1 MNRRSALLLAC
12 GAAASSLAMPTLAAP
27 ALRCAVE
34 APARVAAGHSVV
46 LRFTL
51 TNPGPAP
58 LHVLKW
64 NTPFEGSWLA
74 PFIELK
80 RDGRPVPYQGPMAR
94 RAEPK
99 AESYLRL
106 EPHGSASAEIELAPA
121 FDVSVPGRYRV
132 QPKLHIVDLH
142 VAHAGPV
149 ERPRAEHQGVD
160 VACPAVQFEV
170 LIPR

>member
-1 MNRRSALLLAC
+1 MKRWSALLL
-12 GAAASSLAMPTLAAP
+12 GAAASSLATPSLAAP

-51 TNPGPAP
+51 SNPGPSP
-58 LHVLKW
+58 LQVLKW

-74 PFIELK
+74 PFVELK
-80 RDGRPVPYQGPMAR
+80 RDGRPVPYQGAMVR
-94 RAEPK
+94 RADPQ
-99 AESYLRL
+99 ADSYLRL

-121 FDVSVPGRYRV
+121 FEVSVPGRYRV
-132 QPKLHIVDLH
+132 QPKLHIVDLR

-160 VACPAVQFEV
+160 VACPAVQFQV

>member
-1 MNRRSALLLAC
+1 MLLAT
-12 GAAASSLAMPTLAAP
+12 SAMAAP

-34 APARVAAGHSVV
+34 APARVAAGQAVV

-51 TNPGPAP
+51 TNPGPTP
-58 LHVLKW
+58 LQLLRW
-64 NTPFEGSWLA
+64 DTPFEGSWLA

-80 RDGRPVPYQGPMAR
+80 RDGRPIAYQGPMAR
-94 RAEPK
+94 RAEPR

-106 EPHGSASAEIELAPA
+106 EAGGSASAEIELGPA
-121 FDVSVPGRYRV
+121 FDVSVPGRYRA
-132 QPKLHIVDLH
+132 QPRLHIVDLH

-160 VACPAVQFEV
+160 VACPVVQFQV

>member
-1 MNRRSALLLAC
+1 MNRRPALLVAC
-12 GAAASSLAMPTLAAP
+12 GAAAVLFAMPTVAAP

-34 APARVAAGHSVV
+34 APARVAAGQAVV

-58 LHVLKW
+58 LQVLRW
-64 NTPFEGSWLA
+64 DTPFEGSWLA

-80 RDGRPVPYQGPMAR
+80 RDGRPVAYQGAMAR

-106 EPHGSASAEIELAPA
+106 EAHGSASAEIELGPA

-132 QPKLHIVDLH
+132 QPRLHIVDLH

-149 ERPRAEHQGVD
+149 ERPRAEHQGAD
-160 VACPAVQFEV
+160 VACPAVQFQV